1 MKALRH
7 FILALS
13 LVCGSSL
20 PAADLALEQGF
31 AHPPEETKPWCY
43 WYWISD
49 NISKEGLTRDLEAMQ
64 RVGIGAALIGN
75 IFLTEEYG
83 AKVTPGAVRVLSPE
97 WWDLVEH
104 AIREGGR
111 LGVDIGL
118 FNCPGWSQSGGPWI
132 SATQTMRYLATSE
145 IQVTGPQRFQGALP
159 VPREPFQDVAVLA
172 FPAPKLDADSLGA
185 RQPRVTTAP
194 SAPGVEALTDG
205 RLDTAFVF
213 PDGAGRREQPFQIDF
228 ELAAPMTAR
237 TLELFPADR
246 AFAADV
252 ELLAADDRGAFVSV
266 RRFRCDWSN
275 LSTATGFLPQAPETV
290 TFPPVTARQF
300 RLRFSDIAPGHREF
314 RPTQGA
320 ALAEVQLSGAARLEA
335 FVEKQLARMHPTPLP
350 DWDTYLWPTPPEPD
364 DRALVVP
371 SARVQN
377 LTSRLATN
385 GVLRWDVPPG
395 EWTILRFVRTVTGQ
409 ITRPAPE
416 PGLGFE
422 TDKYEAAALEAH
434 LDHYVESLIREIGPR
449 KKRGPGGLTTL
460 HFDSW
465 EMSAQNWSEH
475 FRAEFQRRRGYDPL
489 PFLPAYLG
497 RIVDS
502 VERTERFLWDVRQTG
517 QELVIANHVGRLKAR
532 AKRHGLLY
540 SNEPYDMNPT
550 SDLSLGAVADV
561 PMAEFWWH
569 GFDTSYSVIEAAS
582 LGHTGGRRVVA
593 AEAFTCAPGEDWRA
607 YPGNIKALGDWAF
620 ASGINRLAFHRYQH
634 QPWLDR
640 WPGMRMGPYGVHWER
655 TQTWWPMVGAYHEYL
670 ARCQLLLRQG
680 EAVADILFLAAEGA
694 PHIFRPPPPATIG
707 TPPDRREYNFD
718 GCAPDTL
725 MTRATVKNGR
735 IAFPGGTSYRLL
747 VLPETGT
754 MTPQLLRKVREL
766 VRAGATVVGAPPQ
779 KSPSLVGFPKCDEE
793 VRALTAELWNE
804 GRRRVIWGPQ
814 FAKETDSPS
823 STAVY
828 LDDAKWIWAEHG
840 AADFSQPVG
849 TVRFEREV
857 VLPDDA
863 AIAAAQMWITADN
876 RYDLIVNGQSLGGG
890 QNFNYVQVHDLVV
903 LLRAGRNQITIV
915 AGNDGDAPNPAGLV
929 AALEVLLRDG
939 RTLRW
944 TSDRSWLA
952 RTEGEARPARELG
965 PFGMAPWHRPQL
977 AARSQHVE
985 PMYPRYEALAEL
997 LRNLGVPPD
1006 FTADAPVRYTH
1017 RREGTTDIYFVGN
1030 RTDQPVT
1037 TTCWFRVAG
1046 RQPELWHPVTGERR
1060 TLTEFEIQEGRTAV
1074 PLRFA
1079 PQESYFLVFRQP
1091 ARRGAGNA
1099 VNFASVES
1107 AQELSGPWQVQ
1118 FGNAWSDPMNLTFER
1133 LEDWTQR
1140 PEPGLRHYSGIGT
1153 YRNTFD
1159 VPADSS
1165 LLARGARTFLDLG
1178 TVRHLARVRLNGR
1191 DLGVVWCAPWR
1202 VETTGALRPGRNEL
1216 EIEVAN
1222 LWINRLIGDAALPE
1236 AQRRTWTSVNPYA
1249 AGAPL
1254 VSSGLLGP
1262 VRLQRMDHPQAW
1274 PWAP

>member
-1 MKALRH
+1 MIKANKLAGLILGCALVGHAASLERQFAQPPPEYRPWVYWYFMDGNLTREGLTADLEAMKAAGIGGAIFLEVDLGLPRGPVKFMSPEWRRLFAH
-7 FILALS
+7 AVHEAERLGIEIALGSGPGWCGTGGPWVPPEQSMQHLVASETNVVGPMTFDAILPRPQPRDPFFGVGTLTPETKRQWEEFYRDVAVVAFPTPKGQQRLPDADEKALYYRGPYS
-13 LVCGSSL
+13 SQPGVKSSL
-20 PAADLALEQGF
+20 PAPAEHPSL
-31 AHPPEETKPWCY
+31 PPEECVPT
-43 WYWISD
+43 
-49 NISKEGLTRDLEAMQ
+49 
-64 RVGIGAALIGN
+64 
-75 IFLTEEYG
+75 
-83 AKVTPGAVRVLSPE
+83 AK
-97 WWDLVEH
+97 LVE
-104 AIREGGR
+104 
-111 LGVDIGL
+111 L
-118 FNCPGWSQSGGPWI
+118 
-132 SATQTMRYLATSE
+132 T
-145 IQVTGPQRFQGALP
+145 
-159 VPREPFQDVAVLA
+159 
-172 FPAPKLDADSLGA
+172 A
-185 RQPRVTTAP
+185 RMSP
-194 SAPGVEALTDG
+194 DG
-205 RLDTAFVF
+205 RL
-213 PDGAGRREQPFQIDF
+213 Q
-228 ELAAPMTAR
+228 
-237 TLELFPADR
+237 
-246 AFAADV
+246 
-252 ELLAADDRGAFVSV
+252 
-266 RRFRCDWSN
+266 
-275 LSTATGFLPQAPETV
+275 
-290 TFPPVTARQF
+290 
-300 RLRFSDIAPGHREF
+300 
-314 RPTQGA
+314 
-320 ALAEVQLSGAARLEA
+320 
-335 FVEKQLARMHPTPLP
+335 
-350 DWDTYLWPTPPEPD
+350 
-364 DRALVVP
+364 
-371 SARVQN
+371 
-377 LTSRLATN
+377 
-385 GVLRWDVPPG
+385 WDVPPG

-422 TDKYEAAALEAH
+422 TDKFEAAALEAH

-694 PHIFRPPPPATIG
+694 PHIFRPPPSATIG

-725 MTRATVKNGR
+725 MARATVKNGR

-779 KSPSLVGFPKCDEE
+779 KSPSLVGFPRCDEE

-804 GRRRVIWGPQ
+804 GRHRVIWGPQ
-814 FAKETDSPS
+814 FAKETDSPTA
-823 STAVY
+823 TAVH
-828 LDDAKWIWAEHG
+828 LDDAKWIWADHG
-840 AADFSQPVG
+840 AADFSQPLG
-849 TVRFEREV
+849 TVRFEREI

-863 AIAAAQMWITADN
+863 AIASAQMWITADN
-876 RYDLIVNGQSLGGG
+876 RYDLIVNGHSLGGG

-915 AGNDGDAPNPAGLV
+915 ASNDGDAPNPAGLV

-965 PFGMAPWHRPQL
+965 PFGMAPWNRPQL

-985 PMYPRYEALAEL
+985 PLYPRYEALAEL
-997 LRNLGVPPD
+997 LANLGVPPD

-1060 TLTEFEIQEGRTAV
+1060 TLTEFEVQDGRTAV

-1091 ARRGAGNA
+1091 ARRGAGKA
-1099 VNFASVES
+1099 ANFASVES

-1118 FGNAWSDPMNLTFER
+1118 FGNAWSDPTNVTFER

-1140 PEPGLRHYSGIGT
+1140 PERDLRHYSGIGT
-1153 YRNTFD
+1153 YRKTFE
-1159 VPADSS
+1159 VPAGSS
-1165 LLARGARTFLDLG
+1165 LLTRGARTFLDLG

-1191 DLGVVWCAPWR
+1191 DLGVAWCAPWR
-1202 VETTGALRPGRNEL
+1202 VEATGALRPGRNEL

-1249 AGAPL
+1249 ADAPL

-1262 VRLQRMDHPQAW
+1262 VRLQRMEHPQAW